1 MYILLLRDCCL
12 EMNINYFFIAL
23 PSVNIT
29 TEMTVYFG
37 CKTRIVSKI
46 SSFPSLE
53 GVEWQHSSDGEH
65 FFPINI
71 GIAKHIEINPKVDC
85 SVLTIPKTTLEDK
98 KHYRLLV
105 WNKMGITFSN
115 TLFLN
120 VIESKL

>member
-1 MYILLLRDCCL
+1 
-12 EMNINYFFIAL
+12 MNIIYFFTGL

-46 SSFPSLE
+46 SSFPSFE

-65 FFPINI
+65 FFSINI
-71 GIAKHIEINPKVDC
+71 GIEKHIEINYKADY

-105 WNKMGITFSN
+105 WNKIGITFSN

>member
-1 MYILLLRDCCL
+1 MEI
-12 EMNINYFFIAL
+12 NINYFFIAL

-46 SSFPSLE
+46 SSFPSFE

-71 GIAKHIEINPKVDC
+71 GIEKHIEINLKADH
-85 SVLTIPKTTLEDK
+85 SVLTILKTTLEDK

-105 WNKMGITFSN
+105 WNKMGISFSN

>member
-1 MYILLLRDCCL
+1 
-12 EMNINYFFIAL
+12 MNIIYFFTGL

-46 SSFPSLE
+46 SSFPSFE
-53 GVEWQHSSDGEH
+53 GVEWQHSSD
-65 FFPINI
+65 FFSINI
-71 GIAKHIEINPKVDC
+71 GIEKHIEINYKADY

>member
-1 MYILLLRDCCL
+1 M
-12 EMNINYFFIAL
+12 EINLKYFIIGV

-29 TEMTVYFG
+29 TEMNVYFG

-46 SSFPSLE
+46 SSFPSFE
-53 GVEWQHSSDGEH
+53 GVEWQYSSDGEI

-71 GIAKHIEINPKVDC
+71 GKEKQIEINPKADY

-98 KHYRLLV
+98 QHYRLLV
-105 WNKMGITFSN
+105 WNKIGNGFSN